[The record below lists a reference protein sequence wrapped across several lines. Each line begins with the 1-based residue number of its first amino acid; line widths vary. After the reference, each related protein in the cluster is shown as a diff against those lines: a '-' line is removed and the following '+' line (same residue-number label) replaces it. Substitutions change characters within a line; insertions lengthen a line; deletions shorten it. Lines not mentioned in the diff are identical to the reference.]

1 MLTAPEA
8 ADLDATHDARVMGEL
23 AKLQIP
29 YEEIAV
35 KALDLLTH
43 GLVKLRL
50 VTSSPEPVFRL
61 ADALHRIPRSLNA
74 ESVDELRQHV
84 AEAMV
89 ALDEL

>member
-1 MLTAPEA
+1 MQIAPEA
-8 ADLDATHDARVMGEL
+8 ADLEPTHEAKVMAAL
-23 AKLQIP
+23 AKLEIP

-50 VTSSPEPVFRL
+50 VTSSPEPVYRL
-61 ADALHRIPRSLNA
+61 ADALHRIPRSLKA